1 MKMKFINTKFLFSF
15 ILFFIGLF
23 FITSGY
29 FEITKNTATYP
40 KTIQM
45 GYPPFFI
52 LTLGIAKI
60 LGVLALWQKKVNWL
74 RDWAFAGFTFD
85 TIFAF
90 ISGWVI
96 NSYIDCLKAAI
107 LFVILLFTFFLNRSI
122 KTTLCN
128 I

>member
-1 MKMKFINTKFLFSF
+1 MKNKFNNKKILFSF
-15 ILFFIGLF
+15 LLVFIGLF
-23 FITSGY
+23 FINSGY

-60 LGVLALWQKKVNWL
+60 LGVLALWQKKINWL

-90 ISGWVI
+90 ISGWAVY
-96 NSYIDCLKAAI
+96 SYIDCLKAAI
-107 LFVILLFTFFLNRSI
+107 LIVLVLFTFFLNRSI
-122 KTTLCN
+122 KTTV
-128 I
+128 